1 MILYLVRHA
10 VPDVDSESTDPEL
23 SPYGK
28 IEARMSADTLK
39 HAKPALIYHSVKA
52 RARQTAEAMAE
63 VTGSPLKEAEGLKPN
78 DDPSVWVEKLAAMTD
93 DEVMIVGHLP
103 FIGVLADMMLGEKA
117 KDHPVKIEPAT
128 VLILVR
134 KDGEWEFKGVHTP

>member
-10 VPDVDSESTDPEL
+10 TPDVDSESPDPEL

-28 IEARMSADTLK
+28 IEAKMAADTLK
-39 HAKPALIYHSVKA
+39 HAKPAVIYHSIKT
-52 RARQTAEAMAE
+52 RARQTAEAMSE
-63 VTGSPLKEAEGLKPN
+63 VTGAPLEEVDGLKPN
-78 DDPSVWVEKLAAMTD
+78 DDPGVWIEKLSAMTH

-117 KDHPVKIEPAT
+117 KDHPVKIEPVT
-128 VLILVR
+128 TIILVR
-134 KDGEWEFKGVHTP
+134 KDGEWEFKGAHTP